1 MVNPCR
7 TRQYNINTQIISNND
22 NSNNVYIYIYM
33 VGSNGNNNNK
43 KQVDLHY
50 SPRIEREHL
59 YCSSLQDEK
68 AVLIPN
74 EDTC

>member
-1 MVNPCR
+1 
-7 TRQYNINTQIISNND
+7 
-22 NSNNVYIYIYM
+22 M